1 MSGIIVAFL
10 IVAFVIICFLG
21 ACIWYRMNRHDPNES
36 PYMNKK
42 TIMEGI
48 KKEQIAAEEKRSKVS
63 QVSPLKDADQVTDR
77 GETTAS
83 LSPVSESNQVV
94 NE

>member
-1 MSGIIVAFL
+1 
-10 IVAFVIICFLG
+10 
-21 ACIWYRMNRHDPNES
+21 
-36 PYMNKK
+36 
-42 TIMEGI
+42 MEGI